1 MKNAERFEVIIE
13 TDGGGIDVR
22 LLNEF
27 LYNFRAAYAAAVL
40 HDPGPAMTPQFDYEA
55 AAWLSSKVDGS
66 DWKQI
71 AQFARIDLGRS
82 NLEIVDIRRK
92 NPLTIIF
99 SGVFVALAVAVI
111 ISGGELK
118 AGPLKVKLP
127 PLGDGIAKL
136 RQALGR
142 PPGPGEG

>member
-1 MKNAERFEVIIE
+1 MKNEERFEVIIE

-27 LYNFRAAYAAAVL
+27 FYNFRAAYAAAIL
-40 HDPGPAMTPQFDYEA
+40 HAPGSVMTPQFEYENTD
-55 AAWLSSKVDGS
+55 WLRSNVNGS

-71 AQFARIDLGRS
+71 AHFARIDLGEG
-82 NLEIVDIRRK
+82 NLKIVDIRRE

-127 PLGDGIAKL
+127 PLGEGIAKL

-142 PPGPGEG
+142 PPGRGED